1 MDGPTVSL
9 DTSRQALP
17 TGTVTFLLTDV
28 EGSTRLWERYRDG
41 MRAAL
46 LRHDALVE
54 RLVAEHGGTVVRP
67 RGEGDSRF
75 AVFPQA
81 SAACVAASAIQIAL
95 QAEPWPMP
103 EPVRVRMAP
112 HTGEADVR
120 DGD

>member
-17 TGTVTFLLTDV
+17 TGTVTFLLTDI

-46 LRHDALVE
+46 ARHDALIE
-54 RLVAEHGGTVVRP
+54 RLVAEHGGVVVRP

-75 AVFPQA
+75 AGFAQA
-81 SAACVAASAIQIAL
+81 SAAVSPAPPLQVAL
-95 QAEPWPMP
+95 HRGP
-103 EPVRVRMAP
+103 
-112 HTGEADVR
+112 
-120 DGD
+120 